1 MDTTLQDLLNLAEKG
16 NIEQRCAALLVLG
29 ALKISN
35 AATTKLVAT
44 MLDSANPV
52 LKDYALR
59 YFEEVQPKNNT
70 AQLLK
75 MLDDSDKDMQERAV
89 RSLSGV
95 GSTVVPLLLQQ
106 AKDATRTW
114 QLNAARVLAAVRGK
128 AALKGLL
135 QMLSAGTD
143 DTNKIICD
151 LMTPVLREMESKE
164 LEAFYDEV
172 EAFAAKLDVKQQ
184 RPAVR
189 STMQLWASS
198 PGRKRGA
205 GCSNISAP
213 NSIPRSGLMHWSAC
227 CVVCASRSCAKT
239 STPNCCRSLK
249 RPNTPKRR
257 GWSSIFLTPMN
268 CRKIRARYWPS

>member
-1 MDTTLQDLLNLAEKG
+1 MNLAEKG

-70 AQLLK
+70 TQLLK

-95 GSTVVPLLLQQ
+95 GPTVVPLLLQQ
-106 AKDATRTW
+106 SKDATRVW

-143 DTNKIICD
+143 D
-151 LMTPVLREMESKE
+151 
-164 LEAFYDEV
+164 
-172 EAFAAKLDVKQQ
+172 
-184 RPAVR
+184 
-189 STMQLWASS
+189 
-198 PGRKRGA
+198 
-205 GCSNISAP
+205 
-213 NSIPRSGLMHWSAC
+213 
-227 CVVCASRSCAKT
+227 
-239 STPNCCRSLK
+239 
-249 RPNTPKRR
+249 
-257 GWSSIFLTPMN
+257 
-268 CRKIRARYWPS
+268 